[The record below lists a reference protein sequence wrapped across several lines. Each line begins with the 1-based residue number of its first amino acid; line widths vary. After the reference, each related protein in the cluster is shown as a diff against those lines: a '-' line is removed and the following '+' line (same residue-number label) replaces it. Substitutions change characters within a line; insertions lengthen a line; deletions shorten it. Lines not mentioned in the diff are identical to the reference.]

1 MGKFAHAV
9 SQVVVGGIVGH
20 LSEHC
25 QASTCLIAIFIIGI
39 EIQIGKNLIVD
50 SHAWIYVN
58 TVVVLISYGSHQQI
72 HGWYERQRKF
82 ISIVF
87 QRGICI

>member
-39 EIQIGKNLIVD
+39 EIQIGKIL
-50 SHAWIYVN
+50 
-58 TVVVLISYGSHQQI
+58 
-72 HGWYERQRKF
+72 
-82 ISIVF
+82 
-87 QRGICI
+87 